1 MPIGTHMPTSHD
13 GCLAFGRN
21 LELSRIVK
29 NGGIITESMPAVKLS
44 GSIMQNI
51 AD

>member
-1 MPIGTHMPTSHD
+1 MIAV
-13 GCLAFGRN
+13 LEKFGM
-21 LELSRIVK
+21 SRVVK
-29 NGGIITESMPAVKLS
+29 NGGIIRESMPAVKLS